1 MSPRPILK
9 PSASCV
15 TAAAR
20 GVHFPPSPRLTRTF
34 SALPSCDY
42 DRSPIVVAPN
52 TCALPERGG
61 RTYTEDQQALCSPTR
76 CHRSPRDRRDSDE
89 VHPRAL
95 APANAAPR
103 SPTTACP
110 SYPPPPPLVP
120 DFSSESD
127 ESDGFMS
134 PPPES
139 YQQQVDVFSSSSS
152 TIDLLPSALAFL
164 PHPTKLAIEH
174 TAPQPIPARPSRPR
188 CVRRE
193 SPQARSVRRSSIYG
207 EEEEDGEYDDDNETV
222 VSYSPT
228 QHRAV
233 PRRKKSNRSSDALC
247 SSMSSFSISPS
258 EDCLGGF

>member
-42 DRSPIVVAPN
+42 DRSPIVVCPN

-61 RTYTEDQQALCSPTR
+61 RTYTDDEPAPCSPTR
-76 CHRSPRDRRDSDE
+76 RSRSSRERLDSGE

-95 APANAAPR
+95 APASAAPV
-103 SPTTACP
+103 SPACP
-110 SYPPPPPLVP
+110 SYPSLPPLVP

-139 YQQQVDVFSSSSS
+139 QPQPVGVYSASTS

-164 PHPTKLAIEH
+164 PHAPKHAVEH
-174 TAPQPIPARPSRPR
+174 TEPQPIPARPSRPR
-188 CVRRE
+188 RVRRE
-193 SPQARSVRRSSIYG
+193 SPQARPMRRSSMYG

-222 VSYSPT
+222 VSYSPS
-228 QHRAV
+228 QRRAV
-233 PRRKKSNRSSDALC
+233 PRRKKSNRSSEALC
-247 SSMSSFSISPS
+247 SSMSSFSISPT